1 MIAMTKN
8 PTKNT
13 LSKVTVSMMTTMTTV
28 PHRDLEIDWSS
39 FPFSIVQSVCVE
51 GVLLVFTVL
60 LPPLRSG
67 AFPEE

>member
-1 MIAMTKN
+1 MVAVAMVAMTKN

-13 LSKVTVSMMTTMTTV
+13 SSKVTVSMMTTMTTV

-39 FPFSIVQSVCVE
+39 FPFSTVHSVCIE

-60 LPPLRSG
+60 LPHP
-67 AFPEE
+67 